1 MSFFKIH
8 FFKERSRVI
17 DIDELMQYF
26 EKKQYT
32 NEMNEMFLR
41 FHYEHP
47 TLHTKFYF
55 TLTPKSTV
63 PDIYRLNPKFLDVNF
78 EISLPI
84 LMSSF
89 MLEIALK
96 EILSFSKYFNL
107 SLYHPLFEDVSPYDE
122 EMLLEVFYMFQK
134 AYLNKHPEY
143 AKSFTFIPKD
153 TLHAMSTYTNDM
165 HALKQYFNDVEIFVP
180 KYQVITCDNEII
192 IGFMWNIDV
201 TTVIPPLVNVC
212 FYRLHDNIVM
222 IHIDQL
228 EPIIDKYFAKVPGT
242 IAGTRVLI
250 KKYKKK
256 VMKFM
261 KKLPFK
267 DVCTSAQKISFEY
280 LMQESR

>member
-1 MSFFKIH
+1 MSYFKIH
-8 FFKERSRVI
+8 FFKEKSRVI
-17 DIDELMQYF
+17 DIDELMTYF

-32 NEMNEMFLR
+32 QEMNDKYLR

-47 TLHTKFYF
+47 ALHTKFYF
-55 TLTPKSTV
+55 TLTPKTTV

-78 EISLPI
+78 ELSLPI

-89 MLEIALK
+89 MLEVALK
-96 EILSFSKYFNL
+96 EISSFSKYFKL

-122 EMLLEVFYMFQK
+122 GMLLEVYEMFQK

-143 AKSFTFIPKD
+143 AKPYTFISKE
-153 TLHAMSTYTNDM
+153 TLYAMSSYTNDM
-165 HALKQYFNDVEIFVP
+165 QSLKQYFNDVDIFVP
-180 KYQVITCDNEII
+180 KYQVIQCDEELT

-201 TTVIPPLVNVC
+201 ITVIPPLANVC
-212 FYRLHDNIVM
+212 FYRLHDDIVM
-222 IHIDQL
+222 IDLKHL
-228 EPIIDKYFAKVPGT
+228 EPIIEIYFAKVPGT
-242 IAGTRVLI
+242 ISGTRVLI

-256 VMKFM
+256 VNQFM

-267 DVCTSAQKISFEY
+267 NVCTSAKKIPFEY

>member
-8 FFKERSRVI
+8 FFKEKSRVI
-17 DIDELMQYF
+17 DIDALMTYF

-32 NEMNEMFLR
+32 QEMNDTYLR

-84 LMSSF
+84 VMSSF

-96 EILSFSKYFNL
+96 EIASFSKYFNL
-107 SLYHPLFEDVSPYDE
+107 SLYHPLYEDVSPYDE
-122 EMLLEVFYMFQK
+122 GMIVEVFYMFQK
-134 AYLNKHPEY
+134 AYVNKKPEY
-143 AKSFTFIPKD
+143 LKPYTRIPKD
-153 TLHAMSTYTNDM
+153 TLYAMSTYTNDM
-165 HALKQYFNDVEIFVP
+165 QSLKEYFNDVDIFVP
-180 KYQVITCDNEII
+180 KYQVITCDHDII

-201 TTVIPPLVNVC
+201 ITVIPPLVNVC
-212 FYRLHDNIVM
+212 FYRLYDDIVM
-222 IHIDQL
+222 IEIQHL
-228 EPIIDKYFAKVPGT
+228 EPILETYFAKVPGT
-242 IAGTRVLI
+242 ISGTRVLI
-250 KKYKKK
+250 KKYRNK
-256 VMKFM
+256 VNAFM

-267 DVCTSAQKISFEY
+267 TVCTTSQKIAFEY
-280 LMQESR
+280 LIEERR

>member
-32 NEMNEMFLR
+32 NEMNEKFLR

-122 EMLLEVFYMFQK
+122 GMLLEVFYMFQK

-143 AKSFTFIPKD
+143 AKSFTFISKE

-165 HALKQYFNDVEIFVP
+165 QALKQYFNDVEIFVP
-180 KYQVITCDNEII
+180 KYQVIRCDDEII

-201 TTVIPPLVNVC
+201 ITVIPPLVNVC

-222 IHIDQL
+222 IHMDHL

-256 VMKFM
+256 VMHFM
-261 KKLPFK
+261 KKLPYK

>member
-8 FFKERSRVI
+8 FFKEKSRVI
-17 DIDELMQYF
+17 DIDALMTYF

-32 NEMNEMFLR
+32 QEMNDTYLR

-84 LMSSF
+84 VMSSF

-96 EILSFSKYFNL
+96 EIASFSKYFNL
-107 SLYHPLFEDVSPYDE
+107 SLYHPLYEDVSPYDE
-122 EMLLEVFYMFQK
+122 GMIVEVFYMFQK
-134 AYLNKHPEY
+134 AYVNKNPEY
-143 AKSFTFIPKD
+143 LKPYTRIPKD
-153 TLHAMSTYTNDM
+153 TLYAMSTYTNDM
-165 HALKQYFNDVEIFVP
+165 QSLKEYFNDVDIFVP
-180 KYQVITCDNEII
+180 KYQVITCDHDII

-201 TTVIPPLVNVC
+201 ITVIPPLVNVC
-212 FYRLHDNIVM
+212 FYRLYDDIVM
-222 IHIDQL
+222 IEIQHL
-228 EPIIDKYFAKVPGT
+228 EPILETYFAKVPGT
-242 IAGTRVLI
+242 ISGTRVLI
-250 KKYKKK
+250 KKYRNK
-256 VMKFM
+256 VNAFM

-267 DVCTSAQKISFEY
+267 TVCTTSQKIAFEY
-280 LMQESR
+280 LIEERR